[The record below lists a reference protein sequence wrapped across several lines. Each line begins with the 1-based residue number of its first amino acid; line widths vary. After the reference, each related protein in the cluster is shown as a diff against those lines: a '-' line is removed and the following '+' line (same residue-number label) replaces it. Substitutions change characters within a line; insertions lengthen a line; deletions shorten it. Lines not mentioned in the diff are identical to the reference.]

1 MTDPTDLSTRAA
13 ALSARLGVS
22 HAAAEL
28 TLDAH
33 VIDLHID
40 TLIPPRLWGYDP
52 LRPHGLG
59 LLRGHFFGHLDVPR
73 ALEGGLSGAMWSIT
87 TNPFRSARARWAVFQ
102 RNVDALR
109 ALLERGSAHM
119 GLARTHREY
128 LDVVASGRHAVM
140 PAIQGG
146 NALEAAPGGL
156 DAALGD
162 LLTRVTLVHLT
173 NSVYGATSSPAS
185 WLRRDRGLSE
195 AGRALVAQLNAR
207 RVFVDL
213 AHIHP
218 VAFWQAVEAH
228 DRSLPMIATHTG
240 VSGVKPHWRNLD
252 DAQIRTIAES
262 GGVVGV
268 IFASVFL
275 ARRGGPRGPDCV
287 VEHMEHVAR
296 VGGDAAVALGSD
308 YDGAITPPRGLRDG
322 VAYAR
327 LVDAMLRRGW
337 SEARVR
343 GALGTNFLASFA
355 RLRPGLPAGHRA
367 SAPNVERSSAW
378 S

>member
-22 HAAAEL
+22 RTAAEL

-52 LRPHGLG
+52 LRAHGLG

-73 ALEGGLSGAMWSIT
+73 ALDGGLSGAMWSIT
-87 TNPFRSARARWAVFQ
+87 TNPFRGARARWAVFQ
-102 RNVDALR
+102 RNVARLKT
-109 ALLERGSAHM
+109 LLEQGSAHI
-119 GLARTHREY
+119 GLARTPREY
-128 LDVVASGRHAVM
+128 RQVVASGRHAVM
-140 PAIQGG
+140 PAVQGG

-156 DAALGD
+156 DAVEVD

-185 WLRRDRGLSE
+185 WLRRDRGLSD
-195 AGRALVAQLNAR
+195 AGRALIAQLNAR

-218 VAFWQAVEAH
+218 DAFWQAVQTH
-228 DRSLPMIATHTG
+228 DRGLPLIATHTG
-240 VSGVKPHWRNLD
+240 VCGVRPHWRNLD
-252 DAQIRTIAES
+252 DAQVRAIADS

-268 IFASVFL
+268 IFASAFL
-275 ARRGGPRGPDCV
+275 TRPGGPRGPECV

-296 VGGDAAVALGSD
+296 VAGPAAVALGSD
-308 YDGAITPPRGLRDG
+308 YDGAIIPPRALRDG

-337 SEARVR
+337 SEAHIR
-343 GALGTNFLASFA
+343 GALGENFLAAFE
-355 RLRPGLPAGHRA
+355 RLRT
-367 SAPNVERSSAW
+367 N
-378 S
+378 